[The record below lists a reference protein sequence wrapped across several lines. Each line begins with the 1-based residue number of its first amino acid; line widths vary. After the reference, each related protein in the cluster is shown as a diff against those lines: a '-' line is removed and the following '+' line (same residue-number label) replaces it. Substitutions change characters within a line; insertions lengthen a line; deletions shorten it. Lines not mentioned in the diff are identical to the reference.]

1 MVNFQK
7 PSPAVPTSWELIRA
21 ELPEGW
27 REEAKKYRI
36 LTMKR
41 APTGAK
47 LTSVDQVLHLILSY
61 VGLNNSLRTT
71 TSKAAA
77 SEELPALSPVSLHQ
91 WMKKAGPWIGGMVA
105 ALTSSDLLFAPA
117 QWHGLDIHVA
127 DATVVT
133 RPGSQ
138 GTDARVHYAVRLADF
153 SYQHCEVTDDKGGE
167 KLSRFPLTKDQL
179 YVVDRGYANPPAF
192 VYAREGQGHLLVRY
206 AHGTLPL
213 YDADQDLVD
222 VVGTVTTLA
231 NVGDMGEWDVFVHPK
246 GHEPIAVRLLA
257 RKLDT
262 QQTDEARARLRKE
275 YGAQIPP
282 ALAATAGYILLVTT
296 VPVESLSCTDAF
308 RLYRLRWQVERIIK
322 QDKTLGG
329 LDKLPNFLPATI
341 ACWLN
346 AKMLLA
352 TIARRLVLR
361 ASGLAFPP

>member
-1 MVNFQK
+1 MVNYQPPPPTV
-7 PSPAVPTSWELIRA
+7 PSSWELIRA

-27 REEAKKYRI
+27 REEAKKHRI

-41 APTGAK
+41 APTGSK

-77 SEELPALSPVSLHQ
+77 SEELPALSPVALHH

-117 QWHGLDIHVA
+117 QWHGLDIVVA

-133 RPGSQ
+133 RPGSE

-153 SYQHCEVTDDKGGE
+153 SYQHCEVTDGKGGE
-167 KLSRFPLTKDQL
+167 KLSRFPLTEGQL
-179 YVVDRGYANPPAF
+179 YIVDRGYANPPA
-192 VYAREGQGHLLVRY
+192 VAYAREGKGHLLVRY
-206 AHGTLPL
+206 AHGSLPL
-213 YDADQDLVD
+213 YDADKDLID
-222 VVGTVTTLA
+222 VVETVTSLA
-231 NVGDMGEWDVFVHPK
+231 NVDDMMEWDAFVYPK

-257 RKLDT
+257 RKLDA
-262 QQTDEARARLRKE
+262 QHTDEAHARLRKE
-275 YGAQIPP
+275 YGTQVP
-282 ALAATAGYILLVTT
+282 ATLAATAGYIVLVTT
-296 VPVESLSCTDAF
+296 VAEEVLSCTDAF

-329 LDKLPNFLPATI
+329 VDRLPNFLPATI